1 MRLIPSTPLSST
13 RNTLLSL
20 STSLRAFTSSHHN
33 HAICPSTGS
42 SHTLPRSQLSSSQ
55 SNIGNHALNLH
66 DPNLISSTTAALPMP
81 MLPVPCQIDSTI
93 LQIREFYLPLSPN
106 AFLQPLVF
114 ALLTL
119 PLTLSRTNPSIP
131 SFQSPPSIISSQ
143 PFLASYNMAAH
154 CLFISQTIASKQH
167 AIEPN
172 PLSQTQL
179 PFLVITLHLL
189 FITSNMNSSAA
200 PIHYA
205 NRCAPPT
212 LALNSIHRIS
222 SHLIKIQCHRF
233 QLNPFSLEPS
243 PRPRSLS
250 SFAFRLSHPSFCPN
264 TTLFTPTTSCYTTT
278 CFLPFHSIFE
288 SYKSLSIDRM
298 PLRES

>member
-1 MRLIPSTPLSST
+1 
-13 RNTLLSL
+13 
-20 STSLRAFTSSHHN
+20 
-33 HAICPSTGS
+33 
-42 SHTLPRSQLSSSQ
+42 
-55 SNIGNHALNLH
+55 
-66 DPNLISSTTAALPMP
+66 MP

-106 AFLQPLVF
+106 AFLQPLAF

-143 PFLASYNMAAH
+143 PFLALHNTETH
-154 CLFISQTIASKQH
+154 CLFIGQTIASKQH

-179 PFLVITLHLL
+179 PFLVITIHLL
-189 FITSNMNSSAA
+189 FITSNMNSSAV

-212 LALNSIHRIS
+212 LALNSFHRIS
-222 SHLIKIQCHRF
+222 SRF
-233 QLNPFSLEPS
+233 N
-243 PRPRSLS
+243 
-250 SFAFRLSHPSFCPN
+250 AI
-264 TTLFTPTTSCYTTT
+264 LFN
-278 CFLPFHSIFE
+278 
-288 SYKSLSIDRM
+288 
-298 PLRES
+298 

>member
-1 MRLIPSTPLSST
+1 MSKPPVNVIPHPRHHHASHSFNAPLLNAKHITLSFNLPT
-13 RNTLLSL
+13 RFH
-20 STSLRAFTSSHHN
+20 AFTSY

-42 SHTLPRSQLSSSQ
+42 SHTLLRTQPSSSQ
-55 SNIGNHALNLH
+55 SNIGNHALTLPH
-66 DPNLISSTTAALPMP
+66 PNLISSTTTALPIP
-81 MLPVPCQIDSTI
+81 MLPAHCQIDSTI

-106 AFLQPLVF
+106 AFHKPLAF

-119 PLTLSRTNPSIP
+119 PLILSRTNPSIP
-131 SFQSPPSIISSQ
+131 SLEPPPSIISCP

-167 AIEPN
+167 LSEPN
-172 PLSQTQL
+172 PLSQPQL
-179 PFLVITLHLL
+179 PFLVITIHLL

-212 LALNSIHRIS
+212 LALNSFHRIS
-222 SHLIKIQCHRF
+222 SHLIKIQYHRF
-233 QLNPFSLEPS
+233 QLNPSSLEQS

-250 SFAFRLSHPSFCPN
+250 SFAFRLFASI
-264 TTLFTPTTSCYTTT
+264 L
-278 CFLPFHSIFE
+278 LPKYHALYSNDLLLH
-288 SYKSLSIDRM
+288 YQSLPPI
-298 PLRES
+298 LLHI

>member
-1 MRLIPSTPLSST
+1 MSKPPVNVLPHPRHHHASYSFNAPLLNAKHITLSFNLPT
-13 RNTLLSL
+13 R
-20 STSLRAFTSSHHN
+20 SHVSILY
-33 HAICPSTGS
+33 HAISPSTGS
-42 SHTLPRSQLSSSQ
+42 SHTLPRSQPSSSQ

-66 DPNLISSTTAALPMP
+66 DPNLISSTTTALPMS
-81 MLPVPCQIDSTI
+81 MLPAHCQIDSTI

-106 AFLQPLVF
+106 AFHKPLAF

-119 PLTLSRTNPSIP
+119 PLILSRTNPSIP

-154 CLFISQTIASKQH
+154 CLFIGQRIASKQH
-167 AIEPN
+167 LSELN

-179 PFLVITLHLL
+179 PFLVITIHLL

-212 LALNSIHRIS
+212 LALNSFYPIS
-222 SHLIKIQCHRF
+222 SRF
-233 QLNPFSLEPS
+233 N
-243 PRPRSLS
+243 
-250 SFAFRLSHPSFCPN
+250 AI
-264 TTLFTPTTSCYTTT
+264 LFN
-278 CFLPFHSIFE
+278 
-288 SYKSLSIDRM
+288 
-298 PLRES
+298 

>member
-20 STSLRAFTSSHHN
+20 STSLRALTPPFHN
-33 HAICPSTGS
+33 HLIHPSTGS

-55 SNIGNHALNLH
+55 SNIGNHALTLH
-66 DPNLISSTTAALPMP
+66 DPKLISSTTAALPIP
-81 MLPVPCQIDSTI
+81 MLPAHCQSDSTI

-106 AFLQPLVF
+106 AFHKPLAF

-119 PLTLSRTNPSIP
+119 PLTLSRTNPSFP
-131 SFQSPPSIISSQ
+131 SLEPPPSVISCQ

-167 AIEPN
+167 LSEPN

-179 PFLVITLHLL
+179 PFLVITIHLL
-189 FITSNMNSSAA
+189 FITSNMNSSAV
-200 PIHYA
+200 PIHYTI
-205 NRCAPPT
+205 RCAPPT
-212 LALNSIHRIS
+212 LALNSFHRIS
-222 SHLIKIQCHRF
+222 SHLIKIQYNRF
-233 QLNPFSLEPS
+233 QLNPSSLEQS

-250 SFAFRLSHPSFCPN
+250 SFAFRLFASI
-264 TTLFTPTTSCYTTT
+264 L
-278 CFLPFHSIFE
+278 LPKYHALYSNDLLLH
-288 SYKSLSIDRM
+288 YQSLPPI
-298 PLRES
+298 PLHI

>member
-1 MRLIPSTPLSST
+1 MCLIPSTPLSST

-20 STSLRAFTSSHHN
+20 STSLRALTPPFHN
-33 HAICPSTGS
+33 HLIHPSTGS

-55 SNIGNHALNLH
+55 SNIGNHALTLH
-66 DPNLISSTTAALPMP
+66 DPKLISSTTTALPIP

-93 LQIREFYLPLSPN
+93 LQIREFYLPISPN
-106 AFLQPLVF
+106 AFLQPLAF

-119 PLTLSRTNPSIP
+119 PLTLSRTNPSFP
-131 SFQSPPSIISSQ
+131 SLEPPPSIISSP
-143 PFLASYNMAAH
+143 PFLALHNMAAH

-167 AIEPN
+167 LSEPN
-172 PLSQTQL
+172 PLSQPQL
-179 PFLVITLHLL
+179 PFLVITIHLL

-212 LALNSIHRIS
+212 LALNSFHRIS
-222 SHLIKIQCHRF
+222 SHLIKIQYHRF
-233 QLNPFSLEPS
+233 QLNPSSLEQS

-250 SFAFRLSHPSFCPN
+250 SFAFRLFASI
-264 TTLFTPTTSCYTTT
+264 L
-278 CFLPFHSIFE
+278 LPKYHALYSNDLLLH
-288 SYKSLSIDRM
+288 YQSLPPI
-298 PLRES
+298 PLHI